1 MTLIHRDFK
10 ENKRTERK
18 KSMLIIAQ
26 YDARKSVFPKWN
38 KIHMHLN
45 ESERKHLGIIKKI
58 IINNFF

>member
-26 YDARKSVFPKWN
+26 CDARKSVFPKWN

-45 ESERKHLGIIKKI
+45 EMERKHLGIIK
-58 IINNFF
+58 NNY